1 MKNRL
6 FNFPQRLLG
15 ELVPNLRDITKPVC
29 EADFFHPD
37 DKPRLDIHSA
47 CLPLTK
53 IRKSSNMSKAQ
64 IASLS
69 FQQIQGMEV
78 GDLVR
83 VILDAQLASLS
94 GSLRVRLN
102 SLDRVTLE
110 EMTLQA
116 RKVCRQQ
123 GY

>member
-1 MKNRL
+1 
-6 FNFPQRLLG
+6 
-15 ELVPNLRDITKPVC
+15 
-29 EADFFHPD
+29 
-37 DKPRLDIHSA
+37 
-47 CLPLTK
+47 
-53 IRKSSNMSKAQ
+53 MSKAQ